1 MYIALSWVNDIESS
15 FEFKLCCIGHV
26 VSSAQTYFMNMLPC
40 AGKVNDRPTIALVY
54 ASSIFD
60 IKRQIK
66 AAALLAIMR
75 RYAIHAK
82 AMGGKNIIV
91 FDLETQRSFD
101 EVGGRDSFEKLG
113 VSVLG
118 AYLYKT
124 DEYRI
129 FEEKELSQFE
139 ELLGSKPLMVGF
151 NSRKFDCAVLQPYI
165 RFNLD
170 KLPQLDILE
179 EVVKAVGHRV
189 KLDSIAQA
197 TLSESKSGSGLDALK
212 YWREGDLESLKK
224 YCLDD
229 VRITRRIYEYG
240 ANNGEL
246 FFMSKYGMAKSVAKV
261 SWKIEHPEGEV
272 EQQMNLF

>member
-1 MYIALSWVNDIESS
+1 
-15 FEFKLCCIGHV
+15 
-26 VSSAQTYFMNMLPC
+26 
-40 AGKVNDRPTIALVY
+40 
-54 ASSIFD
+54 
-60 IKRQIK
+60 
-66 AAALLAIMR
+66 
-75 RYAIHAK
+75 
-82 AMGGKNIIV
+82 MGTKNIIV

-101 EVGGRDSFEKLG
+101 EVGGRDCFDKLG
-113 VSVLG
+113 ISVLG

-129 FEEKELSQFE
+129 FEENELNQFE
-139 ELLGSKPLMVGF
+139 DLLGSKPLLVGF

-165 RFNLD
+165 RFDLG

-189 KLDSIAQA
+189 KLDSIAHA
-197 TLSESKSGSGLDALK
+197 TLGEGKSGSGLDALK
-212 YWREGDLESLKK
+212 YWHEGDMENLKK

-229 VRITRRIYEYG
+229 VKITRRVYEYG

-261 SWKIEHPEGEV
+261 SWKVEHPDGEDDK
-272 EQQMNLF
+272 QMGLF